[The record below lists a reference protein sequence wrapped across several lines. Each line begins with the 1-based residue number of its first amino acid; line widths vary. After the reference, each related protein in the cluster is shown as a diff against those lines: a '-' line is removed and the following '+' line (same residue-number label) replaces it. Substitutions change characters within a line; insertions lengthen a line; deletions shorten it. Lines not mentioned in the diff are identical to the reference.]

1 MVADPSRVFGPS
13 GSGGGGTR
21 GPRCPRPQT
30 PTLSFPLPCAGDVR
44 GVNPTKGVTTRVRA
58 KPRSASHLVHHPTC
72 PGHRSILASNEGRDD
87 SGRSNLSG
95 SPFGGGT
102 SKRWATRSRHQQVRV
117 TRQVQSQTE
126 AAAARRPRR
135 RGERKQSVQRR
146 QEAASESAARSGVRN
161 CSRSPLEMPRT
172 GWNGDSSRRNQLVE
186 TWPLGGAA
194 AHPDFTPQP
203 ISPLVPFPTGG
214 GRILKTPKPRRLVRS
229 SRAAR
234 RGFYSRPIS
243 LSPQR
248 RILIPKPTT
257 GGGGGAGSTT
267 ITSWYGAGA

>member
-172 GWNGDSSRRNQLVE
+172 GWPSRRGRPPHFRFLKRLLANKLIHFPISDSTLAKCHPV
-186 TWPLGGAA
+186 LGKSRGLLEVFFVPFRAAIWCAA
-194 AHPDFTPQP
+194 ACQRSLLFRP
-203 ISPLVPFPTGG
+203 S
-214 GRILKTPKPRRLVRS
+214 PRRH
-229 SRAAR
+229 
-234 RGFYSRPIS
+234 
-243 LSPQR
+243 
-248 RILIPKPTT
+248 
-257 GGGGGAGSTT
+257 
-267 ITSWYGAGA
+267 